1 MTQIIKKLFVF
12 IIILLTLSACT
23 AQKYPTEVSVSIE
36 STKDTTIQNSDGSIP
51 YKVLIT
57 QGMSDNSIREYQGI
71 IHVKSDG
78 SLFSWGQVDTNT
90 TGLRA
95 TLNSNPDDNR
105 VLLMYSDF
113 DRKEDSPIFMHE
125 ILWEEDHF
133 EISKVKIE

>member
-36 STKDTTIQNSDGSIP
+36 STKDTTIQNATGAIP
-51 YKVLIT
+51 YQVLIT
-57 QGMSDNSIREYQGI
+57 QEMSDNSVREYQGI

-78 SLFSWGQVDTNT
+78 SLFSWGLDTNI

-95 TLNSNPDDNR
+95 TLNSKPGDTT

-113 DRKEDSPIFMHE
+113 DREEDSPIFIHE

-133 EISKVKIE
+133 EISKEKIE